1 LDLPFVSRERTS
13 PAVVER
19 DPEPF
24 GPRPAGPRHDL
35 SALRLEDEERIT
47 PRRRWP
53 FVLVGVAAL
62 LVVALV
68 VVPRLDLGVFAP
80 RVQTATVQRVT
91 QAEADTVLT
100 ATGYT
105 YARTRAAV
113 GARIIGRVVELP
125 VDEGDRVREG
135 DLIAVLDSEDL
146 RASLAQA
153 EAQVLEARARLA
165 DAEREARRQR
175 ELVEAKIVPQADLDA
190 AQTQLDVARA
200 VLGTQQAR
208 VDAVQAQLAYTVIRS
223 PIDGVVIERN
233 VEVGEMVAPGGFTSQ
248 QSTGAIVRLA
258 DPASLEVEAD
268 VNESFIS
275 RLRPGQPASIRVDAV
290 PDRAYAGRLRQIVP
304 TADRQRAVVEVKV
317 TIDDRD
323 ERLVPDMSCTVTFL
337 EEGSR
342 ARSEDA
348 EAKLYVPAAA
358 VLSQAGA
365 SFVYRVREARLEKVA
380 IEIAGGES
388 EGDRVEVASGLAAGD
403 EVVVAP
409 GPDLRDGQRVR
420 TGG

>member
-1 LDLPFVSRERTS
+1 MS
-13 PAVVER
+13 PSPIEA
-19 DPEPF
+19 DPEQL
-24 GPRPAGPRHDL
+24 GPRPTGPRPDL
-35 SALRLEDEERIT
+35 SALRLDDDERSV

-53 FVLVGVAAL
+53 FLLLALAVLGVAAVL
-62 LVVALV
+62 
-68 VVPRLDLGVFAP
+68 VVPRLELSILAP
-80 RVQTATVQRVT
+80 RVQTATVLRVT

-125 VDEGDRVREG
+125 VDEGDRVRRG

-146 RASLAQA
+146 RASLAQS
-153 EAQVLEARARLA
+153 EAQLLEQKARLA

-175 ELVEAKIVPQADLDA
+175 ELVAAQIVPQADLDA
-190 AQTQLDVARA
+190 AETQLEVARA
-200 VLGTQQAR
+200 VVNTQQAR

-248 QSTGAIVRLA
+248 QATGAIVRLA
-258 DPASLEVEAD
+258 DPRSLEVEAD

-290 PDRAYAGRLRQIVP
+290 PDTAYTGKLRQIVP
-304 TADRQRAVVEVKV
+304 TADRQRAVVQVKV

-337 EEGSR
+337 EEGSQ
-342 ARSEDA
+342 ARSAET
-348 EAKLYVPAAA
+348 EAKLYLPSAA
-358 VLSQAGA
+358 VLAQDGA
-365 SFVYRVREARLEKVA
+365 SVVLRVRDGRLEKVGVDVQPV
-380 IEIAGGES
+380 EGGD
-388 EGDRVEVASGLAAGD
+388 GRVEVIRGLEAGD
-403 EVVVAP
+403 VVVVAP
-409 GPDLRDGQRVR
+409 DPGLRDGQRVR
-420 TGG
+420 TAS